1 MITQN
6 INKAITELNQDNV
19 IAIPTETVYG
29 LAGNAFSE
37 VAVNKIFALKKR
49 PLHNPLI
56 VHISSIRDLK
66 TIAIN
71 IPIKALQLAQKFWPG
86 SLTLILD
93 KHPDV
98 PTIVTAGNKKVAVRI
113 PNHPLTL
120 ELLNQLKFPLAAP
133 SANPF
138 GSISPTCAQHVL
150 DYFSDTLE
158 VILDGGYCEKGI
170 ESTIVGFENNEPV
183 LYRLGAITI
192 EEIEKVVGSLKFETK
207 NDQSP
212 IAPGMLSRHYAP
224 KTEIYLTN
232 NIKSLIKTFPN
243 KKIGVLVFSKSIID
257 SQIIHT
263 EILSNQGKLEEAAK
277 NLYAAL
283 HRLDKK
289 NLDIIIAEIMPDISL
304 GKAMND
310 RLQRAIKKV
319 K

>member
-6 INKAITELNQDNV
+6 INKAITELIQDNV
-19 IAIPTETVYG
+19 VAIPTETVYG

-37 VAVNKIFALKKR
+37 LAVNKIFSLKKR

-56 VHISSIRDLK
+56 VHISSINDLK

-71 IPIKALQLAQKFWPG
+71 IPDKAMKLARKFWPG

-93 KHPDV
+93 KHPDI
-98 PTIVTAGNKKVAVRI
+98 PYIVTAGNEKVAVRV

-120 ELLNQLKFPLAAP
+120 ELLNQLTFPLAAP

-138 GSISPTCAQHVL
+138 GSISPTSAQHVL
-150 DYFSDTLE
+150 DYFSDQLE
-158 VILDGGYCEKGI
+158 VILDGGPCENGI
-170 ESTIVGFENNEPV
+170 ESTIVGFENNEPIV
-183 LYRLGAITI
+183 YRLGALTI
-192 EEIEKVVGSLKFETK
+192 EEIENEVGPVKFNVK

-224 KTEIYLTN
+224 NTETFLTN
-232 NIKSLIKTFPN
+232 NIKSLIKTFPD
-243 KKIGVLVFSKSIID
+243 KKIGVLVFSKPIND

-283 HRLDKK
+283 HRLDER
-289 NLDIIIAEIMPDISL
+289 NLDIIIAEIMPDIGI

-310 RLQRAIKKV
+310 RLQRAIKKN
-319 K
+319 